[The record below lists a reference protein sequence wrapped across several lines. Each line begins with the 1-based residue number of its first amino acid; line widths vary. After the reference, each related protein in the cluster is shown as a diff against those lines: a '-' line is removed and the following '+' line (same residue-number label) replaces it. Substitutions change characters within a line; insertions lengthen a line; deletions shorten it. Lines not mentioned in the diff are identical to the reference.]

1 MNDIWKRYEKISKL
15 DSSIYNT
22 IYKAKN
28 KEKGNYVVI
37 KLINKFKLKLSEH
50 QLNKLIIDKN

>member
-1 MNDIWKRYEKISKL
+1 MNDVWKRYEKISL
-15 DSSIYNT
+15 FDSSTYNK

-37 KLINKFKLKLSEH
+37 KEINK
-50 QLNKLIIDKN
+50 KN